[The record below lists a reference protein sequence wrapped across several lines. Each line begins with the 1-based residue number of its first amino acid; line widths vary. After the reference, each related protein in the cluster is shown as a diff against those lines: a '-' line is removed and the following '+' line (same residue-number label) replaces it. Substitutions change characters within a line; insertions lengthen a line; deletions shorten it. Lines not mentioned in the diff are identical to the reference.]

1 MMVSPNLFM
10 PMQERNTATYVRTY
24 AETHRWTDGPGPE
37 EAIKGGQAKAKQLQL
52 LAAIKYVVL

>member
-1 MMVSPNLFM
+1 M
-10 PMQERNTATYVRTY
+10 YV
-24 AETHRWTDGPGPE
+24 ETHRWTDGPGPE